1 MFANSLFLCIFA
13 KIDDWNMLATSIF
26 LLPCFVCLVWCLI
39 VFFHR
44 DNVFQHKVLG
54 VLLLVAAVYFYADAY
69 YVTFDLTVTDYKV
82 MVYMDIIAQFITL
95 ALPPM
100 LVVYIKV
107 LRNKPINTP
116 ITYLSFVPAVL
127 IGCMSSLIYANISVD
142 KAALFI
148 QAFDEAGHTIP
159 AAFDQNIYHVHQW
172 VCNYA
177 YNSLLLVEVILTIV
191 FLLVTVIRNNISFK
205 YLKAFFKGERRVN
218 TLNLVCVLMMLLL
231 IIAAVRIGS
240 GREFLIN
247 NIVFSALLSLMMAA
261 IIFTAA
267 YMGTWFSDRSFDS
280 WELKHPSEI
289 PSDTEYA
296 TVVDAAMSEDPDY
309 VPDLSEDD
317 ADIEDIKS
325 QAAAPVMANS
335 DAKSLTEQFVQ
346 YMIGKEP
353 YLNPALSIN
362 DVAIALHTNRTY
374 VSTVVN
380 QNFGV
385 SFRDYINVLRVNRA
399 MDLLKKYPEDKL
411 EDIASRSGFAS
422 AAQFVRK
429 FREITG
435 ETPRAWQIQQ

>member
-1 MFANSLFLCIFA
+1 MFAS
-13 KIDDWNMLATSIF
+13 SIF
-26 LLPCFVCLVWCLI
+26 LFPCFVCLVWCLI

-69 YVTFDLTVTDYKV
+69 YVSFDLTVTDYKV
-82 MVYMDIIAQFITL
+82 MVYMDIISQFITL

-100 LVVYIKV
+100 LVLYIKTMQ
-107 LRNKPINTP
+107 NKPINSP
-116 ITYLSFVPAVL
+116 ITYISFVPAVL
-127 IGCMSSLIYANISVD
+127 IGGLSSLIYANISID
-142 KAALFI
+142 KAAQFI

-159 AAFDQNIYHVHQW
+159 AAYDQGIFNLHQW
-172 VCNYA
+172 ICSYA
-177 YNSLLLVEVILTIV
+177 YNSLLLLEVIFTIV
-191 FLLVTVIRNNISFK
+191 FLLVTVLRNNISFK
-205 YLKAFFKGERRVN
+205 SLKAFFKRERRVN
-218 TLNLVCVLMMLLL
+218 TLNLVCVLMIVFLL
-231 IIAAVRIGS
+231 ISAIRIACGRTFLVNHIAVS
-240 GREFLIN
+240 CF
-247 NIVFSALLSLMMAA
+247 FSFVMAA
-261 IIFTAA
+261 ILFITA
-267 YMGTWFSDRSFDS
+267 YVCTWFADRNFDS
-280 WELKHPSEI
+280 WELKHPSNI
-289 PSDTEYA
+289 PSEAEYA
-296 TVVDAAMSEDPDY
+296 TVVSDSVADDSDY
-309 VPDLSEDD
+309 VPNLSEDG
-317 ADIEDIKS
+317 ADIADVKA
-325 QAAAPVMANS
+325 QAAVQAMANS

-435 ETPRAWQIQQ
+435 ETPRAWQILQ